1 MRGADW
7 KKSELE
13 SIAVLARESPVVG
26 VASIHE
32 IPASLFQSI
41 RRSLRGKVRIRVS
54 KKTLILQAFAKSGRE
69 RIEDLRDSMEG
80 EVALLF
86 TDMNPFK
93 LFRYLEDGK
102 VRSRAKPGHK
112 PPEDVWVPKGQTP
125 FAPGPMV
132 AQLQKAGIPAR
143 IERGKVVI
151 LEDTLLVKAGQ
162 QIDRSKAEILAAL
175 GIEPMKV
182 GLHVRAVYEDR
193 TVFRRPVLDVDQAGI
208 LRQVALAAGQAFNL
222 GFNARYPTRATIIP
236 LLQDAHRKA
245 RSLSIEAF
253 VPTGETIG
261 DLLAKAQRGMMG
273 VAHALIQKDP
283 GSVGEALKGMMK
295 AANKPESTVV
305 GGENRQNEGKS
316 EAPQA
321 KDQKEEEGAGLGAL
335 FG

>member
-1 MRGADW
+1 MRGVDW

-13 SIAVLARESPVVG
+13 SIAGLARQSPVIG

-41 RRSLRGKVRIRVS
+41 RRNLKDKVRIRVS
-54 KKTLILQAFAKSGRE
+54 KKTLILQALAKSGKE
-69 RIEDLRDSMEG
+69 KIEGLKPSMEG

-86 TDMNPFK
+86 TEMNPFK

-102 VRSRAKPGHK
+102 VRSKAKPGHR

-162 QIDRSKAEILAAL
+162 QIDRSKAEILSAL
-175 GIEPMKV
+175 GIQPMKV
-182 GLHVRAVYEDR
+182 GLDVRAVYEDR
-193 TVFRRPVLDVDQAGI
+193 MVFGRPVLDVDQGGI
-208 LRQVALAAGQAFNL
+208 LRQVALAAGQAFSL
-222 GFNARYPTRATIIP
+222 GFNARYPTRATIVP

-245 RSLSIEAF
+245 RSLSLGAY
-253 VPTGETIG
+253 VPTKETIG
-261 DLLAKAQRGMMG
+261 DLLAQAQRGMMG
-273 VAHALIQKDP
+273 VASALFQKDP
-283 GSVGEALKGMMK
+283 DSVGKALKGMVK
-295 AANKPESTVV
+295 AESKPDSTAAA
-305 GGENRQNEGKS
+305 GEAQRHEGKS

-321 KDQKEEEGAGLGAL
+321 KEKKEEEGAGLGAL